1 MSAFLQFTVIG
12 IVTGCIYALTAS
24 GLVVTYTT
32 SGIFNFAHGA
42 IGMFAAFTYWQF
54 RFGWHWPTWASII
67 MVLFILAPLFGAL
80 IERVLIRPL
89 YGQAVDLQI
98 VVTVGLLLLLFGLA
112 NLIWKPSKIRRLPHF
127 YAGHQVRVLGFNLS
141 YDKIVVIVVAVIVA
155 VALRTFFSRSRT
167 GVAMRAVVDNP
178 DLVAMAGG
186 PPVRIQQ
193 LSWMMGATLAA
204 LAGILLAP
212 ITQLDI
218 LQLTLLVINGYGA
231 AVVGRLRNLPMTI
244 LGALVIGLGQ
254 NYIVGYAP
262 GGFVRD
268 IRLII
273 PMIVLFVVLIV
284 LKPARLR
291 FGTLVGKGAPR
302 PASLRSSV
310 IAGAVLVLA
319 TAVVSGHLSD
329 ANLRTAS
336 HGMALATVMLSLVLI
351 AGYAGMASLCTF
363 TFVGLGAWAMAHA
376 GGTHGSPI
384 GLLAAAAFAGLFGLV
399 VALPTI
405 KLRGLYLALATLAF
419 AAAMDVMFFTKVLGS
434 GGAIDIARPHLLG
447 FSPTDKVYF
456 VELAVVFAVAGAL
469 VLAVRRGAFGLRL
482 TAMDDSP
489 AACATLGLNINWTKL
504 LVFIVAAALAGLGG
518 ALYAAVPGKVSGNE
532 FNPLQSLVVLLLA
545 RVFGINTV
553 TGVFLGASLF
563 TGFQVIQQHVQRLT
577 QVAPLFTG
585 IGAIS
590 LGRDPNG
597 LGGRVA
603 DAAEKIR
610 ERLAARQKL
619 PDELVPYA
627 PAAVPALADGDGKVG
642 AVSVAMEPVTGDV
655 LEVTDI
661 SVRFG
666 GVQAL
671 DAVSLTAAAGM
682 VTGLIGPNGAGKTT
696 LFNVITGLESPNRG
710 RVHLLGEDVTSLTPY
725 RRARK
730 GMARTF
736 QRLEVFGS
744 LTARENILAAAQFRK
759 SWARDG
765 SNPRA
770 VTEAIIDRVGIRAV
784 ANSRVDSMPTGQA
797 RLVELGRALAARPR
811 LLLLDEPGSG
821 LNHEET
827 LTLGNLLLEIAADGT
842 AILLVEHDVELVMRI
857 CQKISVLDFG
867 RIIAEGTAREI
878 QRNPAVQ
885 AAYLGADTSELEIVH
900 APA

>member
-54 RFGWHWPTWASII
+54 RFGWHWPTWAAII
-67 MVLFILAPLFGAL
+67 MVLFVLAPLFGAL

-112 NLIWKPSKIRRLPHF
+112 NLLWKPSKIRRLPHF
-127 YAGHQVRVLGFNLS
+127 YAGHSVRVLGFNLS
-141 YDKIVVIVVAVIVA
+141 YDKIVVIVVAIVVA
-155 VALRTFFSRSRT
+155 VALRMFFSRSRT
-167 GVAMRAVVDNP
+167 GIAMRAVVDNP

-193 LSWMMGATLAA
+193 LSWMMGAGLAA

-273 PMIVLFVVLIV
+273 PMIVLFIVLIA

-310 IAGAVLVLA
+310 VAGAVLVLA
-319 TAVVSGHLSD
+319 TAVVAGHLSD

-376 GGTHGSPI
+376 GGTAGSPI

-434 GGAIDIARPHLLG
+434 GGAIDIARPHILG
-447 FSPTDKVYF
+447 FAPTDKVYF

-563 TGFQVIQQHVQRLT
+563 TGFQVIQQHVQSLT

-585 IGAIS
+585 IGAVS

-610 ERLAARQKL
+610 ERLAARRKE
-619 PDELVPYA
+619 PDELPAFVP
-627 PAAVPALADGDGKVG
+627 PAVSTAVADGDGHVS
-642 AVSVAMEPVTGDV
+642 AVALEPVTGDV
-655 LEVTDI
+655 LDVSEI

-671 DAVSLTAAAGM
+671 DAVSLTATAGM

-710 RVHLLGEDVTSLTPY
+710 QVHLLGEDVTGLTPY

-744 LTARENILAAAQFRK
+744 LSARENILAAAQFRK

-784 ANSRVDSMPTGQA
+784 ADNRVDSMPTGTA

-827 LTLGNLLLEIAADGT
+827 LTLGNLLLEIASDGT

-857 CQKISVLDFG
+857 CQRITVLDFG